1 MPDIVLPNA
10 VSATQDAEI
19 SAALGG
25 RSVVLVGMM
34 GAGKSTIGRRL
45 SARLG
50 LSFVDADAEIEAAH
64 VMPIPDIFE
73 KYGEP
78 YFRDGEA
85 RVIARLLNNGPTV
98 IATGGG
104 AFMRQETRDRIR
116 EKAVSIWL
124 KADSDIIMRRVKRR
138 SDRPLLQTADPEAT
152 VERLIREREPVYGL
166 ADVTVWSRD
175 VPHEKIVDEC
185 VGALYERLCGGHL
198 GESQSSDSEVRKVG
212 TTP

>member
-1 MPDIVLPNA
+1 MPDTALPNA

-19 SAALGG
+19 SAALGM

-50 LSFVDADAEIEAAH
+50 LLFVDADAEIEAAH
-64 VMPIPDIFE
+64 SMPIPDIFE
-73 KYGEP
+73 RYGEP
-78 YFRDGEA
+78 YFRDGEM
-85 RVIARLLNNGPTV
+85 RVIARLLSNGPAV

-104 AFMRQETRDRIR
+104 AFMRQETRERIR
-116 EKAVSIWL
+116 EQAVSIWL

-138 SDRPLLQTADPEAT
+138 SDRPLLQTVDPEAT

-198 GESQSSDSEVRKVG
+198 DENRLG